1 MSPVNSL
8 RLPVRQERKSAWKS
22 ARKMYGL
29 QTGYR
34 PAMVPAKLAI
44 ARLYLLHIC
53 RARHFIACNREF
65 FASSIDGVIHG
76 GAQDAANG
84 ENQMSKPTTTETT
97 DRSID
102 RRHAL
107 GFTTGLLA
115 AAAAMDLP
123 ANAQPA
129 AATKTAV
136 TPVARTVTD
145 AECEQ
150 LFKQVSNWGVWG
162 PNDQRGTLNHIGPQE
177 ITAAAATVKLGQTVS
192 LSRNFPTRAG
202 IDNSSPAAHFMT
214 QTGDNP
220 CTADGCV
227 VMSGDFIS
235 INVHGMAA
243 SHMDALCHM
252 FKYGKS
258 YNGYPAAEVTSSG
271 APRNNI
277 MTNADGVVGRGVLLD
292 PARAKGIPY
301 YETHQL
307 ITVADLE
314 AAEKAHKVT
323 VGKGDLVMIR
333 TGRDA
338 RTKAVPGQTELRIA
352 GLDPQVA
359 AWLHARKASV
369 LGGDGVHDSFP
380 FNQLNKSWP
389 NPVHVCLLASAGM
402 QLLDNLSLEPV
413 ADQCAKAN
421 RWAFLLTLAPL
432 RIERGTGS
440 PLNPIAVF

>member
-1 MSPVNSL
+1 
-8 RLPVRQERKSAWKS
+8 
-22 ARKMYGL
+22 
-29 QTGYR
+29 
-34 PAMVPAKLAI
+34 
-44 ARLYLLHIC
+44 
-53 RARHFIACNREF
+53 
-65 FASSIDGVIHG
+65 
-76 GAQDAANG
+76 
-84 ENQMSKPTTTETT
+84 MSKLITTQAA
-97 DRSID
+97 DRNID

-123 ANAQPA
+123 ANAQPGA
-129 AATKTAV
+129 AAKTAV
-136 TPVARTVTD
+136 TPVDRMVTD

-162 PNDQRGTLNHIGPQE
+162 PNDQRGTLNYIGPQE
-177 ITAAAATVKLGQTVS
+177 ITAAAATVKLGQNVS

-220 CTADGCV
+220 CTSDGCV

-235 INVHGMAA
+235 ISVHGMAA

-292 PARAKGIPY
+292 PSRARGIPY
-301 YETHQL
+301 YEPHQL

-314 AAEKAHKVT
+314 ATEKAQKVT
-323 VGKGDLVMIR
+323 VGKGDIVVIR

-338 RTKAVPGQTELRIA
+338 RTKALPPQPELRMP
-352 GLDPQVA
+352 GLDPTVV
-359 AWLHARKASV
+359 AWLHDRKVSV

-389 NPVHVCLLASAGM
+389 NPVHVCALASMGM
-402 QLLDNLSLEPV
+402 QLLDNLSLDPLAER
-413 ADQCAKAN
+413 CAANN
-421 RWAFLLTLAPL
+421 RWAFMLTLAPL
-432 RIERGTGS
+432 RVERGTGS